1 MKYIKRIVYL
11 FAIAIGLMIIKVN
24 AASLNVNISASST
37 RIVVGNTVTYTVTV
51 SSSELLGSFRYGV
64 TYDTNK
70 LSLESGTLNAA
81 PAFDGT
87 KKSVTYTFKFRA
99 KASGTA
105 NFNFN
110 IYEAIDWNFNNFSY
124 KGTTTK
130 SITIISQAQL
140 EASYSKN
147 NNLSNLKVE
156 GFDLSP
162 SFNKNTTN
170 YSLLLENDVREI
182 NITGSKED
190 NTASI
195 DGLGKHQ
202 LVEGLNK
209 INIKVTA
216 QNGST
221 KTYVIEATVK
231 ELTPIVVKLE
241 DKEYTV
247 VRKKELIE
255 KPNTNFDEL
264 EINIGEEEKIPAFE
278 NKATNTTLVGL
289 KDTDGNIEL
298 YEYKD
303 DNYKIYKEYEFD
315 SIIITPAAIKDI
327 PEGYIE
333 SKVTIGEDEI
343 TAYKSETNNDFYL
356 INAINI
362 SNGEENLYQYNKKE
376 NTLQIFNKDILKKLD
391 TLEEKNQNYTYVIIG
406 LGALLIITY
415 LVILINSI
423 RKPKR
428 RKVIV
433 EEPNKEEKV
442 DEVIEEPI
450 IEEQPLEQQIEEEKV
465 DEEVATKIVPNEQ
478 LEESKDIAD
487 VVDEIKALKTEKTKE
502 INIKE
507 IKKERKSSTR
517 VKKNE
522 TFDEEIEQFNKKDG
536 KIKEDIS
543 KSSKKKKK

>member
-303 DNYKIYKEYEFD
+303 DNYKLYKEYEFD

-362 SNGEENLYQYNKKE
+362 S
-376 NTLQIFNKDILKKLD
+376 T
-391 TLEEKNQNYTYVIIG
+391 
-406 LGALLIITY
+406 
-415 LVILINSI
+415 
-423 RKPKR
+423 
-428 RKVIV
+428 
-433 EEPNKEEKV
+433 
-442 DEVIEEPI
+442 
-450 IEEQPLEQQIEEEKV
+450 
-465 DEEVATKIVPNEQ
+465 
-478 LEESKDIAD
+478 
-487 VVDEIKALKTEKTKE
+487 
-502 INIKE
+502 
-507 IKKERKSSTR
+507 
-517 VKKNE
+517 
-522 TFDEEIEQFNKKDG
+522 
-536 KIKEDIS
+536 
-543 KSSKKKKK
+543 